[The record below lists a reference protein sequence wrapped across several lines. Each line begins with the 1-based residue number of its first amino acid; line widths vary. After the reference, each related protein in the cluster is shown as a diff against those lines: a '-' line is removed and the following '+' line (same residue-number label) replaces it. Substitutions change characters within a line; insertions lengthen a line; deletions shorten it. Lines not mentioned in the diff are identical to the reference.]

1 MLDKFDADE
10 WADQYAYMLGVDPKL
25 IVPGEQVAIVRQQ
38 RADQQAAMQQ
48 AATMQQ
54 GADTARALSQA
65 NTDGANALT
74 DITQMFSGYTTPGA

>member
-1 MLDKFDADE
+1 
-10 WADQYAYMLGVDPKL
+10 
-25 IVPGEQVAIVRQQ
+25 
-38 RADQQAAMQQ
+38 MQQ